1 MKLHG
6 NTGNGK
12 SPAKPFI
19 LGLIL
24 LLIMGTQTV
33 LSQVMNRNRYGAGN
47 PGPTA
52 QSQRQEEPKT
62 AEEMIDIMMPKISES
77 LKLNDFDE
85 AVMRA
90 ILLKYMKKR
99 LELRI
104 LELPD
109 ERTREILGQILK
121 EEDAE
126 LRSSL
131 SLEVYE
137 GYKKISEEGLNW
149 KKKEEKEKKKKERK
163 RRRNKKEQEEESER

>member
-1 MKLHG
+1 MELD
-6 NTGNGK
+6 GK
-12 SPAKPFI
+12 SRIENGMKNHLRRI
-19 LGLIL
+19 VIL
-24 LLIMGTQTV
+24 LLVLGTQTV
-33 LSQVMNRNRYGAGN
+33 SSQVMNRNRLGAGS

-77 LKLNDFDE
+77 LQLNDFDG
-85 AVMRA
+85 AVMRT

-104 LELPD
+104 LDLPD
-109 ERTREILGQILK
+109 ERTRELLGQILK

-126 LRSSL
+126 LKGSL
-131 SLEVYE
+131 SAEVYE

-163 RRRNKKEQEEESER
+163 RRRNNKSEDDDSER